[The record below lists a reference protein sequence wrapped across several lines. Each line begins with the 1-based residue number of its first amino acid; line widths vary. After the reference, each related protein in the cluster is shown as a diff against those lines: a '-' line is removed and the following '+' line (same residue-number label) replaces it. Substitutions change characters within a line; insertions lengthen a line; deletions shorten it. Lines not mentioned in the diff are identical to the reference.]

1 MPKEWQ
7 DKKPRPHT
15 QARAH
20 NPSEQVCTAVASS
33 LDKTRCSLVVESR
46 EVLSLE
52 QVLLAV
58 GPAVSVME
66 WPLLAVHSLANQHK
80 MRPSHRKLDKLEAG
94 KFPALKSLTLEEVSL
109 SALRVS
115 LEALEL
121 AQARPSGVLVEWVAH
136 LMILT
141 PTSISI

>member
-1 MPKEWQ
+1 M
-7 DKKPRPHT
+7 
-15 QARAH
+15 
-20 NPSEQVCTAVASS
+20 
-33 LDKTRCSLVVESR
+33 VESR